1 MSRPHAGR
9 ATFLCG
15 RLVGLG
21 LGLAQCSE
29 VFGQRRRHVV
39 RPALQGGGP
48 ALFVREKAMIKFILV
63 ALGLLLALEKVP
75 LAQAQVTLDVSKIT
89 CEQYNAYKITNPQNI
104 AIWVNGYYHGKRGD
118 VTLDTQGLVENAR
131 KLRDYCRRHRQT
143 LVMQAVETLF
153 AKDR

>member
-1 MSRPHAGR
+1 MLDW
-9 ATFLCG
+9 F
-15 RLVGLG
+15 
-21 LGLAQCSE
+21 SE
-29 VFGQRRRHVV
+29 TILKIVTSV
-39 RPALQGGGP
+39 P

-131 KLRDYCRRHRQT
+131 KLRDYCRRNRQT